1 MVESHLL
8 VQRYQIPQHPY
19 RDTSPQARQLL
30 VNDCSVA
37 CHIRASELELLILL
51 YVLTLRLH
59 GIHPTLPEQSDPVKD
74 LAR

>member
-8 VQRYQIPQHPY
+8 VRRYQIQQHPY

-37 CHIRASELELLILL
+37 CHTTGSELELLILL

-59 GIHPTLPEQSDPVKD
+59 DIHPASPEQFDPVKV

>member
-8 VQRYQIPQHPY
+8 VRQYQIPQHPY
-19 RDTSPQARQLL
+19 RDTSLQARQLL

-37 CHIRASELELLILL
+37 CHTTGSELELLILL
-51 YVLTLRLH
+51 YVPTLRLD
-59 GIHPTLPEQSDPVKD
+59 GIHPASPEQSHPVKD